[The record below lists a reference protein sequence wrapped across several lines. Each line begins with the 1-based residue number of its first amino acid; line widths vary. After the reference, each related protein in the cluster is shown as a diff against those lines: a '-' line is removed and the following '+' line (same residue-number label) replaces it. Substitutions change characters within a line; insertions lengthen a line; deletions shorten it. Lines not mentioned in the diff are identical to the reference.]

1 MILPSCDR
9 RGESLILAAREYA
22 VMTNT
27 SPTPD
32 DHEHRDDQTTP
43 RQASPS
49 LDMRTKHSALDAE
62 MEWARVRLLL
72 ATLETRGR
80 DALDFHAIPVSAIRD
95 LVRHAFERGYRN
107 GLHSGY
113 RQGRS
118 HACNEAAGREA
129 PSQPRNPDL
138 EDRPTS
144 DPTT

>member
-1 MILPSCDR
+1 
-9 RGESLILAAREYA
+9 
-22 VMTNT
+22 MTNT

-32 DHEHRDDQTTP
+32 DQEHRDDQTTP
-43 RQASPS
+43 RQATPS
-49 LDMRTKHSALDAE
+49 LDVRIKHSALDAE

-80 DALDFHAIPVSAIRD
+80 DALDFHEFPVSAIHD
-95 LVRHAFERGYRN
+95 VVRHAFERGYRD

-118 HACNEAAGREA
+118 DACDEARGKEA
-129 PSQPRNPDL
+129 RTQPRNPDL
-138 EDRPTS
+138 VERTTT